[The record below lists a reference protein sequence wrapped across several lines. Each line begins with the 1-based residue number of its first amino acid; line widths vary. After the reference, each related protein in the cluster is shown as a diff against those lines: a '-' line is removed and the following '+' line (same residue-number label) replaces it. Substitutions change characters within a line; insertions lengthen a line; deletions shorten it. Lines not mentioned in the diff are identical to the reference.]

1 MRSAENSSDS
11 ALRCYSQ
18 RLLNPFRGVVN
29 IIRYKSAE
37 AVTSDGIHW
46 DIYVSNDSLLDG
58 LSGKHA
64 VQISDIRYG
73 RWSKTEGLTRG
84 PVYPSDEFFM
94 LEEMGAVVYQHLL
107 KVHHQLPFPFQD
119 NIELW
124 LLDKDHSPLALLNSV
139 VEADDIDHYQLL
151 DWRAGRLS
159 KQSFRPACIQT
170 NDTESAGCASDVLID
185 YINGCAGVPPAAQW
199 FTRNQDGSATGM
211 PGHNIDKALTGRV
224 MNAEVFPPYFISSA
238 DTDEY
243 HANLIHEFLEWQSPW
258 LLLLDTLSREDRRY
272 LEKCAR
278 KQALMVDLQYLLYP
292 EVIDESFIRAA
303 RVEAKLRRSQMEEVS
318 QDEVMST
325 FYIELNPSP
334 TE

>member
-1 MRSAENSSDS
+1 MRPACNIRDS
-11 ALRCYSQ
+11 AIRCYSQ

-37 AVTSDGIHW
+37 AVTTDGIHW

-58 LSGKHA
+58 LASTRT

-73 RWSKTEGLTRG
+73 RWSETEGLTRG

-107 KVHHQLPFPFQD
+107 KVHHQLPFPFED

-124 LLDKDHSPLALLNSV
+124 LLDKDDRPLALLNSV
-139 VEADDIDHYQLL
+139 VDADDIDYYQLL

-159 KQSFRPACIQT
+159 KQSFRPACVENT
-170 NDTESAGCASDVLID
+170 DADRTACAADILIG
-185 YINGCAGVPPAAQW
+185 YINNCAHAPPAAQW
-199 FTRNQDGSATGM
+199 FKRRQDGSATGM
-211 PGHNIDKALTGRV
+211 PGHNIDESLKGRV
-224 MNAEVFPPYFISSA
+224 IGATGFPPYFISAVYA
-238 DTDEY
+238 DDY
-243 HANLIHEFLEWQSPW
+243 HTNLIKEFLEWQSPW

-272 LEKCAR
+272 FEKCAR
-278 KQALMVDLQYLLYP
+278 KQALAVEQQHLLYP

-303 RVEAKLRRSQMEEVS
+303 RVEAKLRRSQMEKVR